1 MMASP
6 QGVRAWGIMIEVTMI
21 VKRDAGWVLLT
32 KARDRVLGGPY
43 KTRDEAVKREQQV
56 LLFKRL
62 RELEAQVEGGTDGK
76 G

>member
-1 MMASP
+1 MM
-6 QGVRAWGIMIEVTMI
+6 REMIMI
-21 VKRDAGWVLLT
+21 VKRDAGWMLLT
-32 KARDRVLGGPY
+32 KAGARVLGGPY

-62 RELEAQVEGGTDGK
+62 RELEAQAEGGTDGK